1 MKIVNNTIGALNNEY
16 HTHVIRPNSQKSF
29 EEVVK
34 NAINKVS
41 GMQKETD
48 LQIQSFLRGEPL
60 DLHNI
65 MISLEKSSIS
75 FKLLTE
81 IRNKALTA
89 YEEIMKMPL

>member
-1 MKIVNNTIGALNNEY
+1 MKIINHTIGNITNEFQ
-16 HTHVIRPNSQKSF
+16 TNIIRPNSQQSF
-29 EEVVK
+29 EDVVK
-34 NAINKVS
+34 NAINKIS
-41 GMQKETD
+41 NMQKGTD
-48 LQIQSFLRGEPL
+48 AQIQSFLRGEPI